1 MNPFE
6 LALRVEVK
14 QPMDLTIPRTRIIH
28 YKGGKEA
35 KAMAKKR
42 EERKTRAIKLLEKAQ
57 VNYEKQANKLRRHIE
72 FEVGDLVWLNIDF
85 KMFETLVHWFI
96 PKYVDPCKIICKP
109 RPDVYIL
116 QLGEFFLRCTT

>member
-14 QPMDLTIPRTRIIH
+14 QPMDLAIPRTRSIH

-35 KAMAKKR
+35 EAMAKER
-42 EERKTRAIKLLEKAQ
+42 EERKTQAIKLLEKAQ
-57 VNYEKQANKLRRHIE
+57 ANYEKQANKLRRHIE
-72 FEVGDLVWLNIDF
+72 FEVADLVWLNIDF
-85 KMFETLVHWFI
+85 KMSETLVNWFI

-109 RPDVYIL
+109 HPDVYIL
-116 QLGEFFLRCTT
+116 QLGENLLKCTT